1 MANQKTKN
9 NGESL
14 SGKSVNRNLPI
25 HLFTYSPIF
34 TRLRRASLFTHSL
47 FTPPLH
53 PPLVRGGW
61 GGKTGMTLIEL
72 VLGMVLIGIVALV
85 VANALSTGIDAFFT
99 TDNRK
104 EALDQGR
111 IAMDRMAKEIRNVR
125 SSSAADLS
133 VATATTFTFVDTEG
147 TTISFALGGG
157 NITRNA
163 DTLAIGISNQAFP
176 SGIFTYVLSTG
187 TETQAP
193 SAAERLTIKLIK
205 IDFKATAGT
214 ESVSLQTEV
223 WPRNL

>member
-1 MANQKTKN
+1 MKMHN
-9 NGESL
+9 NEQTMMSNILDKKG
-14 SGKSVNRNLPI
+14 I
-25 HLFTYSPIF
+25 
-34 TRLRRASLFTHSL
+34 
-47 FTPPLH
+47 
-53 PPLVRGGW
+53 
-61 GGKTGMTLIEL
+61 TLIEL
-72 VLGMVLIGIVALV
+72 VLGMVLIGIIALV

-111 IAMDRMAKEIRNVR
+111 IALDRMAKEIRNVR
-125 SSSAADLS
+125 NASAITT
-133 VATATTFTFVDTEG
+133 ATATTFTFVDTEG

>member
-1 MANQKTKN
+1 
-9 NGESL
+9 
-14 SGKSVNRNLPI
+14 
-25 HLFTYSPIF
+25 
-34 TRLRRASLFTHSL
+34 
-47 FTPPLH
+47 
-53 PPLVRGGW
+53 
-61 GGKTGMTLIEL
+61 MTLIEL